1 MEQLENKKEL
11 HRRGTKEEEGV
22 KERDCERN
30 KTEATLRSC
39 VRELE
44 SALRD
49 QTEYYEVR
57 LQASE
62 IRENTLRC
70 VNVGKQK
77 LLYEK
82 ERTVRELAASRT
94 RSRHYS
100 SQRREE

>member
-1 MEQLENKKEL
+1 MEQLENNKMEL
-11 HRRGTKEEEGV
+11 HRRGTKEDESL
-22 KERDCERN
+22 KERDRDRN
-30 KTEATLRSC
+30 KTEAMLRSR

-62 IRENTLRC
+62 IMDNTLRC

-82 ERTVRELAASRT
+82 ERTMREL
-94 RSRHYS
+94 
-100 SQRREE
+100 